1 MAVATFGAG
10 TVRRNWRRPTPMAIF
25 VFAALTFL
33 LGLFIYPLLIAILR
47 AIADLP
53 AAMAEFRAAI
63 GAGTLQRV
71 FMNTLIVVV
80 LGATIATIAGSILAW
95 ISERTDGNI
104 GVLGELLPLAP
115 LLVPPIAGVIGWAV
129 LLDPRAGLVN
139 AALRTI
145 LGAIGLPLASGPV
158 NIYSMGGL
166 VAMTGLYLVPYVYL
180 VMAAALRRLDPALE
194 EASRVNGAG
203 AFRTLL
209 RVTFPAV
216 RPALTA
222 SLLIAVIA
230 GIGMFSVPIV
240 LGTAA
245 RVDVLAVYLFRLL
258 DTYPPHTAYALAL
271 SVVMV
276 LSVQLLLVVQRFI
289 SPAGRHAA
297 VGGRG
302 TRSGIKSL
310 RGWKYPARF
319 LVILYLI
326 ATSILPVG
334 GLVLVSLQP
343 FWTPNVNF
351 SVLSFANYSF
361 VLFENGPTSRALLT
375 SLALGAVIATAV
387 IVCAAVSVLYYQ
399 FRASA
404 GAKIADSIMSLS
416 ATIPHT
422 VIGASFL
429 VAFSAAPFR
438 LYGTLT
444 ILLLAYFLMAMPFAA
459 RAATAAASV
468 IGKELAESSRVSGA
482 AEGRTFMRVLLPLA
496 VPGLIAGWIIVFIHT
511 VGEVTASSL
520 LAGTR
525 NPVIGRVITEL
536 WIFGNFPQVAALA
549 LVVTAV
555 TSILVG
561 IMLMISRRTVDAT
574 LG

>member
-1 MAVATFGAG
+1 MAVAALETPS
-10 TVRRNWRRPTPMAIF
+10 RSWRPPSFIATLVF
-25 VFAALTFL
+25 VVLALLLVLFA
-33 LGLFIYPLLIAILR
+33 YPLITAAIR
-47 AIADLP
+47 AYSEYPAAIA
-53 AAMAEFRAAI
+53 EFNSATA
-63 GAGTLQRV
+63 AGTLQRV
-71 FMNTLIVVV
+71 FMNTAIVVIF
-80 LGATIATIAGSILAW
+80 GAIIATVAGSILAW
-95 ISERTDGNI
+95 VNERTDGNI
-104 GVLGELLPLAP
+104 GTLGELLPLAP

-129 LLDPRAGLVN
+129 LLDPRAGLIN
-139 AALRTI
+139 AGLRWVLNG
-145 LGAIGLPLASGPV
+145 LGLSLSSGPV

-203 AFRTLL
+203 ALRTLL

-216 RPALTA
+216 RPALTTG
-222 SLLIAVIA
+222 LLIAIIA

-245 RVDVLAVYLFRLL
+245 RVDVLAVYLFRLI
-258 DTYPPHTAYALAL
+258 DTYPPHFAYALAL
-271 SVVMV
+271 SVVMTV
-276 LSVQLLLVVQRFI
+276 SVQLLLVLQRVVA
-289 SPAGRHAA
+289 PPGRHAA

-302 TRSGIKSL
+302 SRSGIKSL
-310 RGWKYPARF
+310 GGWKWPARL

-326 ATSILPVG
+326 ATSILPVS
-334 GLVLVSLQP
+334 GLVMVSLQP

-361 VLFENGPTSRALLT
+361 VLFENGPTYRALLN
-375 SLALGAVIATAV
+375 SLELGGVTATIVI
-387 IVCAAVSVLYYQ
+387 ICAAVVVLYYQ

-416 ATIPHT
+416 ATVPHT
-422 VIGASFL
+422 VIGACFL
-429 VAFSAAPFR
+429 VAFSGAPFN
-438 LYGTLT
+438 LYGTT
-444 ILLLAYFLMAMPFAA
+444 GILLLAYFLMTMPFAA
-459 RAATAAASV
+459 RAATAAAAV
-468 IGKELAESSRVSGA
+468 IGKELAEASRVSGA
-482 AEGRTFMRVLLPLA
+482 AEGRTFLRVLLPLA
-496 VPGLIAGWIIVFIHT
+496 VPGLIAGWIITFIHT

-520 LAGTR
+520 LASTR
-525 NPVIGRVITEL
+525 NPVIGRMITEL
-536 WIFGNFPQVAALA
+536 WIFGSFPQVAALA

-561 IMLMISRRTVDAT
+561 LMLLISRRTVDAT